1 MINKFYIFKGFY
13 SISNNVLST
22 YIAVR
27 LYIQWSFWSES
38 ISFSYH
44 IPFRFVWKGPHTSRQ
59 KIFRENVSE
68 NPPIE
73 FEYKD
78 ITFFSKSYECY
89 RPIGPSFWPFS
100 LNQVKWK
107 PEIQALQKPDLFLN
121 SELPPWL
128 NLLHTTDWFTFNK

>member
-1 MINKFYIFKGFY
+1 MGN
-13 SISNNVLST
+13 T
-22 YIAVR
+22 EIAIGYLPFDLCELICVR
-27 LYIQWSFWSES
+27 LHTSKWSLWSVG
-38 ISFSYH
+38 ISYQ
-44 IPFRFVWKGPHTSRQ
+44 IPFKIIWKEPHISRQ
-59 KIFRENVSE
+59 KTFRENVSE

-89 RPIGPSFWPFS
+89 RPIGPPFWPFS